1 MCPAIDGTLT
11 IRSDGNGGWLAD
23 INEDMFPSRGLY
35 LWQGDHFQ
43 TISERPETIWLDLI
57 TEPRYRED
65 SNAESRGGPT
75 LYLTAIMEKDGVSL
89 AKRAGIVTFAGA
101 PNAGKSTLLNRII
114 GQKLAIT
121 SRKPQSTRDRVVGI
135 RTTAES
141 QMIVFDTPGL
151 IEPKYALQESMKST
165 ALVALADAD
174 VIGYIADATAG
185 PPPSLEK
192 AAGLSRPPSGP
203 VILVLNK
210 TDRLD
215 QQQRARLAHDY
226 PDAALISA
234 ITGEGVDALVERITS
249 HLPESPFLYPE
260 GDISTQSVRFFV
272 AELIR
277 ETVLEQLQEEIPYSV
292 ACVVEEFREERSPV
306 YIRAMIYVER
316 ESQKGIVIGAKG
328 ARIRE
333 VGQASRQK
341 IEAFVEQS
349 VYLDL
354 RVKVVPNW
362 RRSASALERFGY
374 HIAKE
379 HAQ

>member
-1 MCPAIDGTLT
+1 MT
-11 IRSDGNGGWLAD
+11 
-23 INEDMFPSRGLY
+23 
-35 LWQGDHFQ
+35 
-43 TISERPETIWLDLI
+43 
-57 TEPRYRED
+57 
-65 SNAESRGGPT
+65 
-75 LYLTAIMEKDGVSL
+75 
-89 AKRAGIVTFAGA
+89 RAGIVTFAGA
-101 PNAGKSTLLNRII
+101 PNAGKSTLLNRIV

-135 RTTAES
+135 RTTADS

-151 IEPKYALQESMKST
+151 IEPKYALQQSMKST

-185 PPPSLEK
+185 SPSSLEK
-192 AAGLSRPPSGP
+192 AAGLSKPPNAS

-210 TDRLD
+210 IDRLNGE
-215 QQQRARLAHDY
+215 QRTALMEQH
-226 PDAALISA
+226 PDAAFVSA
-234 ITGEGVDALVERITS
+234 TNGDGVDALIERITL

-260 GDISTQSVRFFV
+260 DDISTQSVRFFV

-277 ETVLEQLQEEIPYSV
+277 ETVLEQLQDEIPYSV
-292 ACVVEEFREERSPV
+292 ACVVEEFREGGSPV

-333 VGQASRQK
+333 VGQTSRQK
-341 IEAFVEQS
+341 IEAFIEQS

-379 HAQ
+379 HAP